1 MILQK
6 SKTPIYLLMKQK
18 QSRKEGKEQGA
29 SPRLSCKGIWAK
41 QWANDVTEIYL
52 KKMKERR

>member
-18 QSRKEGKEQGA
+18 QSRKEGKEQGV

-41 QWANDVTEIYL
+41 QWASDVTEIYL